1 MAERKFNET
10 KQDLDIYEGGC
21 LIKLNKSI
29 KGVKVRDSL
38 TKVIVKTLDKELLN
52 QEKLVQDISRWNKMF
67 RGLRKKK
74 SWPFEGASNA
84 AIPITRALIETIIV
98 RVFDVIWGQ
107 KKLAIVR
114 GKTEEWQELAPQ
126 IEDALEWWQKN
137 VAKLKKNLYSPLMQ
151 SGKIGTGVAKIDF
164 ERKKRT
170 VPRYTDEKEMKA
182 ILKEN
187 PELKSRFVR
196 AENGRILYKDTATVY
211 EGPTVKGVPREDIF
225 VSSDATTFEDAY
237 MVGMRT
243 YVHPSM
249 FDARVN
255 SKLYSVDKDVAKSI
269 LLGDKLDDTK
279 EDRITDA
286 DKDIDVWDGNRIE
299 LWDLRFRH
307 DVDGDG
313 EPDDIVVTF
322 HRRTKTILRAY
333 YNPYFYGYRPFQRLI
348 GRPIEYSFDGE
359 GGCQILEKCQVELDT
374 LHNQRIDR
382 GTQLN
387 APVWKRRAG
396 SFQGDQKIF
405 PGAILDFT
413 NPDSDLMLEAGSS
426 AYPDTAAA
434 EAGVVQYM
442 HMAIGAT
449 QNVMGQSTAE
459 RPVARETLAL
469 IQEAN
474 KLFKWIIDNFR
485 DDITELLYR
494 AIEMMAQYSPT
505 YRYEVQKG
513 KQKQEKFLEFPYG
526 IIRDGIEIELMAS
539 SEVMNTEVRR
549 EINLIVYQLLSSYST
564 QLAGMGEM
572 LMNPMVGDTFKQF
585 IMSVGEMGHK
595 LMIRILRDFGIV
607 DAESL
612 VPTLDMV
619 NPNEPPKQPPMPPPG
634 QGGPPPGPGGGPAAP
649 PQGPPTPQGPPG
661 PPGPM

>member
-10 KQDLDIYEGGC
+10 KTDLEIFEGGC
-21 LIKLNKSI
+21 DIKLSKKI
-29 KGVKVRDSL
+29 KGKTVRESL
-38 TKVIVKTLDKELLN
+38 TEVIVKTLDKELIN
-52 QEKLVQDISRWNKMF
+52 QDKLVEDISRWNKMF

-114 GKTEEWQELAPQ
+114 GKSEEWQELAPQ

-137 VAKLKKNLYSPLMQ
+137 VAKLKKNLYSPMMQ
-151 SGKIGTGVAKIDF
+151 SGKIGTGVAKIDY

-170 VPRYTDEKEMKA
+170 VPRYTTKKEMNA
-182 ILKEN
+182 IIKDDPSRKN
-187 PELKSRFVR
+187 RFVK
-196 AENGRILYKDTATVY
+196 AENGQLLYKDTATVY

-225 VSSDATTFEDAY
+225 VSSDATTFEDAF

-249 FDARVN
+249 FAARVK
-255 SKLYSVDKDVAKSI
+255 SKLYKVKDEVEEAI
-269 LLGDKLDDTK
+269 LQGDELDQTK
-279 EDRITDA
+279 EDRIVDA
-286 DKDIDVWDGNRIE
+286 DKDIDAWDGNRIA
-299 LWDLRFRH
+299 LWDLHFTY

-322 HRRTKTILRAY
+322 HRRTMTILRAY

-359 GGCQILEKCQVELDT
+359 GGCQILEKCQVEVDA

-387 APVWKRRAG
+387 APVWKRRRG

-405 PGAILDFT
+405 PGAILDFN
-413 NPDSDLMLEAGSS
+413 NPETDLMLESGHS

-434 EAGVVQYM
+434 EASVIQYM

-474 KLFKWIIDNFR
+474 KLFKFLIDNYR

-505 YRYEVQKG
+505 YRYETTKGGKKEQKM
-513 KQKQEKFLEFPYG
+513 LDFPYG

-572 LMNPMVGDTFKQF
+572 LMNPMVQDSFKRF
-585 IMSVGEMGHK
+585 ILSVGEMGHK

-612 VPTLDMV
+612 VPSLDMV
-619 NPNEPPKQPPMPPPG
+619 DPDEPPKQPPPPPPG
-634 QGGPPPGPGGGPAAP
+634 QGPPPGGGPGAP
-649 PQGPPTPQGPPG
+649 PQGPPGPQGPP
-661 PPGPM
+661 PPAGPM